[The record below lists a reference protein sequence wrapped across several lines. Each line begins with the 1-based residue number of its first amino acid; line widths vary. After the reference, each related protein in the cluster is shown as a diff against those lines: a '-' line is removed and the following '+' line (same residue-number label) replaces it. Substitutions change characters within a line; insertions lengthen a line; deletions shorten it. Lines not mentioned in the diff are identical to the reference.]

1 MSNDVI
7 IRVRVRQDTRDG
19 FAAVT
24 KDAEVR
30 GHEAGEKFTTR
41 FGHVMAR
48 LAQII
53 QEPLRKAGREMGER
67 LGQEGGQSFI
77 TRLSQHLNSA
87 ASRFQ
92 QMGQNIGQRIGR
104 SASEEISAGVEDGLR
119 RGADGRLGGGRDR
132 VSGARSGGAGGRGGD
147 GGRSSIDVDKQSL
160 LSRFLSLGANA
171 AGQFWEGFSGSVA
184 SFFSGDFISLIL
196 KGIAVA
202 ALGAA
207 IAPVL
212 GGAIVSAIL
221 LALGSGVIGLGVAAA
236 IKDPRIKGAANDLK
250 KQFSELFAE
259 FGKPFRAPVAD
270 FLEKLSTY
278 VLPMLKTYGPVL
290 AEIFAPLTQ
299 KIGDGLI
306 GFIQKLLP
314 GLVDG
319 IKGAAPIIE
328 VLAKRLPDLG
338 TMLGDFFREMGE
350 HGPEAA
356 EFFDDLL
363 GGIIKLVG
371 WIGKLIGAFLE
382 FYIVVKNIFVNGK
395 QLILDFASAAI
406 DWLEKILDA
415 AFVAFS
421 WIPGLGGKLASAK
434 AAFRDARENI
444 NAELGKIKDKTVTI
458 RMRTFGLAAANAA
471 VGVARTLSALGYAS
485 GGIAGMLPQSVG
497 RAASGGIRNNLT
509 LVGERGPELVD
520 LAPGSR
526 VHSNEDSRR
535 MVSQGG
541 GDEGE
546 FVALARWVGSG
557 NAMVDAIMSGIQ
569 LKITR
574 QFGGSVQAGL
584 GG

>member
-1 MSNDVI
+1 MANDVI

-24 KDAEVR
+24 KDAEVH

-41 FGHVMAR
+41 FGHVMGR

-53 QEPLRKAGREMGER
+53 QEPLRKAGKDMGER

-104 SASEEISAGVEDGLR
+104 SASDEISAGVEDGLR
-119 RGADGRLGGGRDR
+119 RGADGRLRDSRGRFVNGAGSGGR
-132 VSGARSGGAGGRGGD
+132 GGAGGD
-147 GGRSSIDVDKQSL
+147 GGRANVDVDRQSL
-160 LSRFLSLGANA
+160 LSRFLGLGAGA
-171 AGQFWEGFSGSVA
+171 ANSFWESFSGGIS
-184 SFFSGDFISLIL
+184 SFFSGDFITLIL
-196 KGIAVA
+196 KGLGIA

-207 IAPVL
+207 IAPIL
-212 GGAIVSAIL
+212 GGAITSAIL
-221 LALGSGVIGLGVAAA
+221 IALGSGVIGLGVAAA
-236 IKDPRIKGAANDLK
+236 IKDPRIKGAASDLK
-250 KQFSELFAE
+250 KQFAELFEE

-299 KIGDGLI
+299 KLGDGLI

-314 GLVDG
+314 GLMDG
-319 IKGAAPIIE
+319 LKGAAPVIE

-356 EFFDDLL
+356 EFLDDLI
-363 GGIIKLVG
+363 GFIIKLVG

-382 FYIVVKNIFVNGK
+382 FYIVIKNIFVNGK
-395 QLILDFASAAI
+395 QLVLDFASAAI
-406 DWLEKILDA
+406 DWLERILDA
-415 AFVAFS
+415 AFIAFS
-421 WIPGLGGKLASAK
+421 WIPGIGGKLASAK

-471 VGVARTLSALGYAS
+471 VGVASTLAALGYAS
-485 GGIAGMLPQSVG
+485 GGIAGMLPQNVG
-497 RAASGGIRNNLT
+497 RAASGGIRSNLT

-526 VHSNEDSRR
+526 VHSNEDSQR
-535 MVSQGG
+535 MLSAGSGG
-541 GDEGE
+541 EGGWVE
-546 FVALARWVGSG
+546 ARWVGSG
-557 NAMVDAIMSGIQ
+557 NVLIDSIMSGIQ
-569 LKITR
+569 LKVSR
-574 QFGGSVQAGL
+574 QFGGSVQAAMGR
-584 GG
+584 